1 MRFSIITVS
10 LNSGDD
16 LKNTIK
22 SILSQNFDDYEVIIK
37 DGLSTDDSIES
48 VRKLVEEE
56 KDTHVRMI
64 VKKDDGIYDGMNQ
77 ALVEARGDYV
87 CFLNSGDLFFDTHVL
102 EKVDGRL
109 REIIDREIENTAV
122 FQADTKENIPAVSQ
136 ADTKENIPAAFQADT
151 KENSAEMPDIIYGDI
166 FERVTCTVVRSNP
179 KIDDFACY
187 RNVPCHQACFYKREL
202 IAQHPFEMKY
212 RVRADYEQFLWCRF
226 VKRAV
231 MYYLPEIITSY
242 EGGGLSD
249 SDEGRRISKAEHDEI
264 TKMYIPTRERICYK
278 TAMIISLAPLRTAI
292 ARNPR
297 TAMVYNKIKGFF
309 YRR

>member
-48 VRKLVEEE
+48 VRKLVEKEN
-56 KDTHVRMI
+56 DTHVRMI

-87 CFLNSGDLFFDTHVL
+87 CFLNSGDLFFDTQVL

-109 REIIDREIENTAV
+109 REIIDCEIEN
-122 FQADTKENIPAVSQ
+122 PAASQ
-136 ADTKENIPAAFQADT
+136 ADTTENN
-151 KENSAEMPDIIYGDI
+151 EGMPDIIYGDI
-166 FERVTCTVVRSNP
+166 FERATGTVVRSNP

-202 IAQHPFEMKY
+202 IAQHPFELKY

-231 MYYLPEIITSY
+231 IYYLPEIIISY

-292 ARNPR
+292 ARNPG